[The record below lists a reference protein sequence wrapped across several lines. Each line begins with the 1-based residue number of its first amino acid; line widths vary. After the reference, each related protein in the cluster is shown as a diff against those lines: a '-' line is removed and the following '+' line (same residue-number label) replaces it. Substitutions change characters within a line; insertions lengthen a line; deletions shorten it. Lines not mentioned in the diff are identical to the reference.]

1 MKFSIKLIA
10 ATILTSMTTVAMATE
25 NTALSNLG
33 LSFSGS
39 AAITSDYRFRGIT
52 QTQNDPAIQAGF
64 TLAHTSGLYFG
75 LWGSNVDFGEDSPSL
90 ELDPS
95 LGFATN
101 LTSLPGKPLLD
112 VGVLYYNYPS
122 DSDLN
127 WVELYGKLG
136 FKDAIISGDNILTNV
151 NYTNDYA
158 GLDADSWNFNVGYTV
173 PFGATGFGGIANV
186 GYTTVDEDK
195 YDFNGDDNYVDWK
208 AGVTYGFKSV
218 SGLTAELAAVGT
230 NINTDDMSHALKR
243 GVETGAVFTLTKAF

>member
-90 ELDPS
+90 EL
-95 LGFATN
+95 
-101 LTSLPGKPLLD
+101 

-158 GLDADSWNFNVGYTV
+158 GLDGDSWNFNVGYTV
-173 PFGATGFGGIANV
+173 PFGSTGFGGIASV
-186 GYTTVDEDK
+186 GYTTVDKDK

-218 SGLTAELAAVGT
+218 SGLTAELAAIGT
-230 NINTDDMSHALKR
+230 NIDTDGMSHAGER
-243 GVETGAVFTLTKAF
+243 AVETGAVFTLAKSF